1 MQFWPEIDPPTCR
14 PSCIVGQDRSSFQRH
29 PRPLLELVRTCGESV
44 VLAGRGAPRQGADTS
59 ATLVRTTVEGK
70 GTTRSLS
77 PLPRLMRRSE
87 EHTSELQSQFH
98 LVCRL

>member
-44 VLAGRGAPRQGADTS
+44 VLGGRGAPRQVADTS
-59 ATLVRTTVEGK
+59 ATLVRTTVELWRGGCRK
-70 GTTRSLS
+70 GSSRTWPGSVSARAAGYCPTGGR
-77 PLPRLMRRSE
+77 
-87 EHTSELQSQFH
+87 
-98 LVCRL
+98 